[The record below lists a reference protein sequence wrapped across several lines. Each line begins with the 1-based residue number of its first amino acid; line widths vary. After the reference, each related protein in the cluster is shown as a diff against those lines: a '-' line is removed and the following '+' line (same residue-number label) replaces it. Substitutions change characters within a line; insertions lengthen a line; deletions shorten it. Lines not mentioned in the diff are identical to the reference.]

1 MGKPDLLAEHE
12 TLEAE
17 AAWLRK
23 LCLDE
28 WETMSANV
36 ARDRQQRLD
45 GILDRLV
52 AIERTKT
59 WRTWNGRYD
68 PR

>member
-1 MGKPDLLAEHE
+1 METVDLLDEHRI
-12 TLEAE
+12 LEAE

-23 LCLDE
+23 LCLEE

-36 ARDRQQRLD
+36 ARGRQQRLD
-45 GILDRLV
+45 GILGRLA
-52 AIERTKT
+52 AIERTQS
-59 WRTWNGRYD
+59 WRTWNGGYR